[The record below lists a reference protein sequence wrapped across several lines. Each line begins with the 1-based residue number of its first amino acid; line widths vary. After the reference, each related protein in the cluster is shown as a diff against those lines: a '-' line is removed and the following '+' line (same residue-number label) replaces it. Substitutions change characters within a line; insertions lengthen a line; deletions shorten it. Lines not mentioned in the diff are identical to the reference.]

1 MNISALLTTIM
12 HSNNNIDIVIIMT
25 YDSFYYNSGCYNINI
40 MDNNNGVSTNVIQ
53 YNF

>member
-12 HSNNNIDIVIIMT
+12 HSYNYIDIVIVMT
-25 YDSFYYNSGCYNINI
+25 YDSFYYHSGYYDINI
-40 MDNNNGVSTNVIQ
+40 MDKNNGVSTNVIQ